1 MLDRYDQLELL
12 ALIEGELDP
21 RAEACIRANLAGD
34 PQAAA
39 MVDRLRQDRQSLR
52 TLEQPELP
60 MDFLARLEPVM
71 ARPMLMEP
79 MEATGA
85 MRVDPAHLRRQHSRK
100 GRRIRWGR
108 LTAVA
113 ALFFGA
119 IGLGILVFTQWPKL
133 TRPTNDQSMVAIDD
147 REPQRSAVVETPTAR
162 RNWSAADGTIHHA
175 GPVPT
180 ISMSMAS
187 RSTVSSETT
196 RVASAPGVTVQ
207 RTVVAEFALV
217 LQSRDHA
224 SAEQAVQR
232 AAARLGDTGALVRN
246 FSYDEARELSDQWRI
261 AHGGGGAAG
270 GSRDPM
276 MVSAAP
282 GSNVS
287 ESVRTP
293 AQFAEL
299 AQHVRE
305 QLGTKAPG
313 SAGSVTSGPLA
324 GRGELGPSLEQQLD
338 LSSRGA
344 RYTLAVPAS
353 QVAGLIEQ
361 ISLVEG
367 QSATLRL
374 MKSAASFPFSES
386 GSPDA
391 PKQPSAQ
398 PLDYWLSEGPLVRR
412 AVASLAQA
420 RENVLVL
427 VPVMVADD
435 ADPR

>member
-21 RAEACIRANLAGD
+21 RAEAGIRAKIAGD
-34 PQAAA
+34 PQAVA
-39 MVDRLRQDRQSLR
+39 MLDRLRQDRQSLR

-79 MEATGA
+79 IEATGA
-85 MRVDPAHLRRQHSRK
+85 MRVDPGQLRRMHARK

-108 LTAVA
+108 LTAMA

-119 IGLGILVFTQWPKL
+119 IGLGILTVANWPSIAG
-133 TRPTNDQSMVAIDD
+133 RFNRQQVAAIDD
-147 REPQRSAVVETPTAR
+147 QQPSRPAMVEKPSAH
-162 RNWSAADGTIHHA
+162 RNWTSADGIIHHS

-180 ISMSMAS
+180 
-187 RSTVSSETT
+187 
-196 RVASAPGVTVQ
+196 VALNVAGRIDGPPENTSGAVAPNAAPA
-207 RTVVAEFALV
+207 RTVMAEFAVV
-217 LQSRDHA
+217 LHSRDSA

-232 AAARLGDTGALVRN
+232 ATARLGERGAMVRN

-261 AHGGGGAAG
+261 AHGGSAG
-270 GSRDPM
+270 LRNEPLTT
-276 MVSAAP
+276 AQAP
-282 GSNVS
+282 GSAVH
-287 ESVRTP
+287 EMVQAR

-305 QLGTKAPG
+305 QLGSRNPT
-313 SAGSVTSGPLA
+313 AGSGPSGAIA

-361 ISLVEG
+361 INLVEG
-367 QSATLRL
+367 QPATLRL
-374 MKSAASFPFSES
+374 LKASSVFPGGEPAAPA
-386 GSPDA
+386 PDI
-391 PKQPSAQ
+391 Q
-398 PLDYWLSEGPLVRR
+398 PLEYWLTEGPLVRH

-420 RENVLVL
+420 RENVMVL
-427 VPVMVADD
+427 VPVMVADEV
-435 ADPR
+435 APR